1 MDEPEAR
8 CTASTVRP
16 SGASLAA
23 RQAGA
28 TFAQITEATAAVEA
42 RRGFVATKV
51 RHAEAERFAGARVV
65 KSVAEVGEKHL
76 AQERRGG
83 CREAPPGRP
92 GIARR
97 GTSQQ

>member
-8 CTASTVRP
+8 CATSSAHP

-28 TFAQITEATAAVEA
+28 TFAHVTEAEAAVEA
-42 RRGFVATKV
+42 RRGFVGTKV

-65 KSVAEVGEKHL
+65 KSVAEVG
-76 AQERRGG
+76 
-83 CREAPPGRP
+83 
-92 GIARR
+92 
-97 GTSQQ
+97 